1 MVTDLL
7 LRLLAKRFPD
17 LVARAFA
24 DDTAAVSPD
33 ISSHA
38 ANLLDV
44 FRRYEAMSGLAL
56 NMRKT
61 VIIPLVPEAPASWGE
76 RFLISFP
83 QWSGV

>member
-1 MVTDLL
+1 MVTELL
-7 LRLLAKRFPD
+7 LRILQKRFPD

-38 ANLLDV
+38 ADLLHV
-44 FRRYEAMSGLAL
+44 FQRYEAMSGLGL
-56 NMRKT
+56 NLRKT
-61 VIIPLVPEAPASWGE
+61 VIIPLVPEAPDSWGE
-76 RFLISFP
+76 RFLTSFP